1 MVAAFIIVLSLH
13 PLAWWGWY
21 HIGKRRAQVMM
32 THRAQVAM
40 DNAYLN
46 YALHIIEVRKE
57 NGFGDLE

>member
-1 MVAAFIIVLSLH
+1 MVTIIILLLLH

-21 HIGKRRAQVMM
+21 HIGKRRAQKLM
-32 THRAQVAM
+32 TQRAQVAM

>member
-1 MVAAFIIVLSLH
+1 MVTIIILLLLH
-13 PLAWWGWY
+13 PLGAWGWY
-21 HIGKRRAQVMM
+21 TLGKARGQKLV
-32 THRAQVAM
+32 TQRAQVAM